1 MRFQQNEIYLKT
13 MRNASTSGVDTI
25 SNLPCNVLDV
35 ILGCL
40 PWKDA
45 VKTSILSK
53 DWKYKW
59 VTRQELDFNDEF
71 YKSFKQ
77 DEEAKRI
84 IYQVL
89 LVHKGPILKFRLR
102 NFTSCPDI
110 DHWMHFLSKK
120 NVQEFTL
127 IVRIGNKYHSP
138 HHLFKFQQL
147 RYLELQDCLFQPPLG
162 FKGFEKLIKL
172 DLMHVTFDSSI
183 LTNLIS
189 KSPLL
194 EWLRLR
200 SITNF
205 DILEID
211 AANLK
216 FLEFI
221 GKTKS
226 ISFKNAP
233 MLEKVT
239 VGFLGRRL
247 LTDISPVCSNF
258 PKFFHYMPS
267 LLELDICGTTLEYLI
282 KGGLPENPPTA
293 LNNIRTLTISSMS
306 LRYTEVVS
314 SAVYLITSCPKLQDL
329 TIEFYPVGDI
339 VEPAVQLLRP
349 QSSSYGAMKLLQ
361 KVQVNMFTGLEM
373 EMEFMKFILASAPVL
388 EEVSIWNF
396 TRFLFRLC
404 KQMIDE
410 MKEFR
415 RASANVEFKF
425 EEIDMEGGYEHEEVM
440 EVA

>member
-1 MRFQQNEIYLKT
+1 
-13 MRNASTSGVDTI
+13 MRNAWTSDVDTI
-25 SNLPCNVLDV
+25 SNLPCNVLDG

-53 DWKYKW
+53 DWRYKW

-71 YKSFKQ
+71 FKSFKQ

-89 LVHKGPILKFRLR
+89 LVHQGPILKFRLCR
-102 NFTSCPDI
+102 ITSCPDI

-127 IVRIGNKYHSP
+127 HVSLGNKYHSP
-138 HHLFKFQQL
+138 HHLFTFQQL
-147 RYLELQDCLFQPPLG
+147 RFLELQDCLFHPPLG
-162 FKGFEKLIKL
+162 FKGFEKLINL
-172 DLMHVTFDSSI
+172 DLVRVTFDPSI
-183 LTNLIS
+183 FTNLIS

-194 EWLRLR
+194 ERLRLR
-200 SITNF
+200 CCTNL

-216 FLEFI
+216 FYEFI

-226 ISFKNAP
+226 ISFRNAP

-239 VGFLGRRL
+239 VAILGRRL
-247 LTDISPVCSNF
+247 LTDTSPVCSNF
-258 PKFFHYMPS
+258 PKFFYYMPS
-267 LLELDICGTTLEYLI
+267 LLELEICGTILEYLI
-282 KGGLPENPPTA
+282 KGGLPESPPTA
-293 LNNIRTLTISSMS
+293 LNNIKSLTISSMS
-306 LRYTEVVS
+306 LRNAQVVS
-314 SAVYLITSCPKLQDL
+314 SAVYLISSCPKLQDL
-329 TIEFYPVGDI
+329 TLEFYQVWVGDI
-339 VEPAVQLLRP
+339 VEPVVQLLRA
-349 QSSSYGAMKLLQ
+349 QSSSYGVVKLQ
-361 KVQVNMFTGLEM
+361 RVRVNMFTGLEM
-373 EMEFMKFILASAPVL
+373 EMEFMKFILASALVL
-388 EEVSIWNF
+388 EEIFIWNC
-396 TRFLFRLC
+396 TCFLFRSC

-415 RASANVEFKF
+415 RASPNVEFTF
-425 EEIDMEGGYEHEEVM
+425 EEIGMEGGSYEREEVM
-440 EVA
+440 EVP

>member
-1 MRFQQNEIYLKT
+1 MFWMLF
-13 MRNASTSGVDTI
+13 
-25 SNLPCNVLDV
+25 
-35 ILGCL
+35 LGACL
-40 PWKDA
+40 GKDA

-53 DWKYKW
+53 DWRYKW

-71 YKSFKQ
+71 FKSFKQ

-89 LVHKGPILKFRLR
+89 LVHKGPILKFRLHR
-102 NFTSCPDI
+102 ITSCPDI

-127 IVRIGNKYHSP
+127 HVRSGNHLP
-138 HHLFKFQQL
+138 HHLFTFQQL
-147 RYLELQDCLFQPPLG
+147 RFLELQDCFFHPPIG
-162 FKGFEKLIKL
+162 FKGFEKLINL
-172 DLMHVTFDSSI
+172 DLMDVNFDPSI

-194 EWLRLR
+194 ERLRLR
-200 SITNF
+200 SITSF

-216 FLEFI
+216 FFEFI

-247 LTDISPVCSNF
+247 LTDTSPVCSNF

-282 KGGLPENPPTA
+282 KGGLPESPPIA
-293 LNNIRTLTISSMS
+293 LNNIKSLIISSMS
-306 LRYTEVVS
+306 LINAEVVS

-329 TIEFYPVGDI
+329 TIDFYPVGDI
-339 VEPAVQLLRP
+339 VEPAVQLLRA
-349 QSSSYGAMKLLQ
+349 QSSSYGVVKLQ
-361 KVQVNMFTGLEM
+361 RVRVNMFTGLEM
-373 EMEFMKFILASAPVL
+373 EMAFMKFILASAPLL
-388 EEVSIWNF
+388 EEIFIWNC
-396 TRFLFRLC
+396 TCFLFRSC

-415 RASANVEFKF
+415 RASPNVEFTF
-425 EEIDMEGGYEHEEVM
+425 DMEGGSYEHEEVM
-440 EVA
+440 EVP